1 MNLYKKKYIIKSTN
15 GVEENIENIISKL
28 LTRISDEAINQI
40 KRNNNTKFEK
50 NEIKWIVTIPAIW
63 EEKSK
68 EIMINASKKAGL
80 INENTDLSLFLALE
94 PEVAGI
100 FYFSNLYSKFDEELY
115 DTPYI
120 ICDIGAGTVDICTY
134 IKKKSENENDAL
146 INETNENII
155 IPNGKDNLINNSN
168 EDIFDSILIEEYP
181 PIGDD
186 HGGNYINEK
195 FIKRLIENLFGK
207 EKMENL
213 KSNKNKKWKEF
224 EENIEKL
231 KKNFSHNE
239 PHDCI
244 LDCRIFY
251 DKNSKK
257 TLDEYIT
264 EYIGNYYNFKYELK
278 SNSEEE
284 WELIFPSQI
293 FVDITKYVAEKIF
306 KKLEEVY
313 NNVKEAQIIFTGT
326 GSKNTNLIHY
336 ISDFINEKN
345 ISLGIKSTY
354 QPEISIIKGAVLFGF
369 ESNIIRKRKSKY
381 TIGIKIARMWDENLY
396 KDKGKKG
403 YNELFKREEC
413 TNLFQKFITRNEYI
427 GFDQII
433 SHIFSAGSKSPF
445 IIFYKTLKDNCTYI
459 DEKDENNNLIIHKF
473 GEVEFNLEEG
483 FDINNLDLKINMK
496 MGGTYIYATAEYVIN
511 GKHIDTTQHF
521 C

>member
-1 MNLYKKKYIIKSTN
+1 
-15 GVEENIENIISKL
+15 
-28 LTRISDEAINQI
+28 
-40 KRNNNTKFEK
+40 
-50 NEIKWIVTIPAIW
+50 
-63 EEKSK
+63 
-68 EIMINASKKAGL
+68 
-80 INENTDLSLFLALE
+80 
-94 PEVAGI
+94 
-100 FYFSNLYSKFDEELY
+100 
-115 DTPYI
+115 
-120 ICDIGAGTVDICTY
+120 
-134 IKKKSENENDAL
+134 
-146 INETNENII
+146 
-155 IPNGKDNLINNSN
+155 
-168 EDIFDSILIEEYP
+168 
-181 PIGDD
+181 
-186 HGGNYINEK
+186 
-195 FIKRLIENLFGK
+195 
-207 EKMENL
+207 MENL

-231 KKNFSHNE
+231 KRNFSHME

-264 EYIGNYYNFKYELK
+264 EYNENYFNYKYELK

-313 NNVKEAQIIFTGT
+313 NNVKEAKIIFTGA
-326 GSKNTNLIHY
+326 GSKNTNLIQY
-336 ISDFINEKN
+336 ISDFIDEKN
-345 ISLGIKSTY
+345 ISLEIKSTY

-381 TIGIKIARMWDENLY
+381 TIGIKVARMWDENLY
-396 KDKGKKG
+396 KDKGKKD
-403 YNELFKREEC
+403 YNKLFKREEC

-433 SHIFSAGSKSPF
+433 SHIFSAGSKNPF

-473 GEVEFNLEEG
+473 GEVKFKLEEG
-483 FDINNLDLKINMK
+483 FDINNLGLKINMK
-496 MGGTYIYATAEYVIN
+496 MGGTYIYATAEYLIN
-511 GKHIDTTQHF
+511 GKHIDTIQHF